1 MKILLTGSTGQLGN
15 ALKSALQATGEII
28 IPPRDQMDFCKPELV
43 RATIQQV
50 RPDVII
56 NPAAYTA
63 VDLAET
69 EPELAR
75 LVNAIT
81 PGVIADEARKIGA
94 ALIHY
99 STDYVFD
106 GSKRNADGELLSYKE
121 TDTPNP
127 INVYGKTKLEG
138 EQIIR
143 ASGCN
148 HLIFRTSWIY
158 SMFGKNFLLTMLR
171 FAKER
176 DELKIVNDQWGAP
189 SSAGWLAQT
198 TQSILAQLL
207 QTKSQTQ
214 WWSQHNGLYHLT
226 PNGRTSWCGFT
237 EEIFRLA
244 AAERLLEKAAPR
256 VLGIPSSAYPTP
268 ATRPVNSCLNSEL
281 IGERFSMTI
290 PTWQSELAIC
300 MAS

>member
-15 ALKSALQATGEII
+15 ALKSALQAMGEIV
-28 IPPRDQMDFCKPELV
+28 IPPRDQMDFCRPELV
-43 RATIQQV
+43 RATIQQI

-69 EPELAR
+69 EPDIAR
-75 LVNAIT
+75 TINAVT

-106 GSKRNADGELLSYKE
+106 GSKRNANGDLLSYTE
-121 TDTPNP
+121 TDAPNP

-138 EQIIR
+138 EQLIR

-148 HLIFRTSWIY
+148 HLIFRTSWVY
-158 SMFGKNFLLTMLR
+158 SKFGKNFLLTMLR

-176 DELKIVNDQWGAP
+176 DELNIVNDQWGAP
-189 SSAGWLAQT
+189 SSAAWLAKT
-198 TQSILAQLL
+198 TQAILAQLL
-207 QTKSQTQ
+207 AAKSQAQ

-226 PNGRTSWCGFT
+226 PAGQTNWCEFAQ
-237 EEIFRLA
+237 EIFRLA
-244 AAERLLEKAAPR
+244 MAQHLLEKAAPR
-256 VLGIPSSAYPTP
+256 VTGIPSSAYPTP
-268 ATRPVNSCLNSEL
+268 AARPTNSCLDCDLAQEH
-281 IGERFSMTI
+281 FSLAI
-290 PTWQSELAIC
+290 PSWQSELALCIGG
-300 MAS
+300 